1 MAINPTLY
9 CPIRGQLKVKTKT
22 LDGLTFTEEKRRIDS
37 IKYLLDRD
45 YPADNLKIESTLI
58 RFGNS
63 GRNSFRTDLVV
74 FNKPSQKV
82 ERLDID
88 EQREHIF
95 LIGEIK
101 RDNKDAELAKK
112 TQVKAAMGFLPNL
125 LSVGLY
131 WDDIEQKVFYRE
143 IKGNR
148 QKIIE
153 APLTY
158 LPDYN
163 SNVNVEKLRYDNLKT
178 TPSLVG
184 LFRKIEDALHPFI
197 ADISVRYELLL
208 QLLLVKIFDESANR
222 TNRGTMSL
230 QDFTLFE
237 STPDSE
243 ILTLFNELLGKSLN
257 VYQKYLPKPV
267 AKKFTVN
274 SSALREVS
282 KLIAPVKLLES
293 SPEVMQNFYMYF
305 AKQLYKWDLAQYF
318 TPYEVVDFIV
328 RITNPQFGDTIK
340 DPACGSADFLIS
352 SLRRGVKQDSKI
364 GERIYGVDNS
374 ISAVQIS
381 VLNML
386 LNGDGK
392 SNIKQDDSLATM
404 LSGENEFNV
413 MLCNP
418 PFGVK
423 INEKRKQVLAD
434 FDLGKNYDAQ
444 QTGILFTE
452 LVVRQAKKKNGRI
465 AVIVPNGYLGNKSDN
480 YRSLRAWI
488 LRHTRVAAI
497 IGFPRFTFKK
507 SGADVSASVLILE
520 KRKQPLD
527 DPEDTSEYPVYVNL
541 LERVGWNI
549 ANKKAE
555 PVYKRDSDT
564 GAILLNENNDPILDA
579 DFDEVLRDMYKSPV
593 IHAFPWIAKGIKEAD
608 VDDGWSVSINRILS
622 NKDLLLDPKRL
633 CRKYIELVD
642 SIKERE
648 HYSLLDICDIVPEGW
663 KGKKNANVYRYVEI
677 SNVNGVAYEFQ
688 ELRGWQLPSRAKHK
702 VERGDIFIG
711 SVWGSVGKWFMAG
724 AEADDGN
731 LIATNGF
738 YRLKVKSDKQH
749 LLPDL
754 VFALSSEFYR
764 VQMRGL
770 ATGSDG
776 LAEIQQE
783 DLALVLIPALTD
795 SAVKTEVEQHIHRIS
810 EDTVFFRASMANA
823 IGKLFSEL
831 DIPLRKSNFS
841 QV

>member
-1 MAINPTLY
+1 MAVNPTLY

-74 FNKPSQKV
+74 FNKSARKV

-101 RDNKDAELAKK
+101 RDNKDAEIAKK

-143 IKGNR
+143 IKGDR

-158 LPDYN
+158 LPDYGG
-163 SNVNVEKLRYDNLKT
+163 NVNVEKLRYGSLKT

-184 LFRKIEDALHPFI
+184 LFRKIEDSIHPYI
-197 ADISVRYELLL
+197 ADLSVRYELLL

-222 TNRGTMSL
+222 VGQGVMSL

-257 VYQKYLPKPV
+257 IYQKYLPKPV

-274 SSALREVS
+274 SSALRDVS
-282 KLIAPVKLLES
+282 KFIAPVKLLES

-352 SLRRGVKQDSKI
+352 ALRRGVKQDPKI
-364 GERIYGVDNS
+364 GERIYGADNS
-374 ISAVQIS
+374 INAVQIS

-392 SNIKQDDSLATM
+392 SNIKQEDSLANVNE
-404 LSGENEFNV
+404 SENEFNV

-423 INEKRKQVLAD
+423 INEKRSQVLSN
-434 FDLGKNYDAQ
+434 FSLGKGYSAQ
-444 QTGILFTE
+444 QTGILFAE
-452 LVVRQAKKKNGRI
+452 LVVKQAKKGGRI
-465 AVIVPNGYLGNKSDN
+465 AVIVPNGYLGNKSEN
-480 YRSLRAWI
+480 YRNLRSYI

-520 KRKQPLD
+520 KRKRPLD
-527 DPEDTSEYPVYVNL
+527 DPEDTLEYPVYVNL

-555 PVYKRDSDT
+555 PIYRRDLDT
-564 GAILLNENNDPILDA
+564 GAVILDENNEPILDA
-579 DFDEVLRDMYKSPV
+579 DFNEVLKDLYRSPV
-593 IHAFPWIAKGIKEAD
+593 IHAFPWIAKGIKDAD
-608 VDDGWSVSINRILS
+608 VNDGWSVSINRILS

-633 CRKYIELVD
+633 CRKYLELVD
-642 SIKERE
+642 NIKERK
-648 HYSLLDICDIVPEGW
+648 HYSLMDICDVVPEGW
-663 KGKKNANVYRYVEI
+663 KSKKNASLYRYVEI

-702 VERGDIFIG
+702 VEKGDIFIG

-724 AEADDGN
+724 AEADEGN

-738 YRLKVKSDKQH
+738 YRLKLKPGKEH

-754 VFALSSEFYR
+754 IFALSSEFYR

-776 LAEIQQE
+776 LAEIQQD
-783 DLALVLIPALTD
+783 DLASVLIPALTD
-795 SAVKTEVEQHIHRIS
+795 EAIKSEVEKHIQRIN
-810 EDTVFFRASMANA
+810 EDAVFFRASMATA
-823 IGKLFSEL
+823 IGNLFSDL
-831 DIPLRKSNFS
+831 DVPLRKSNFS